1 MREGGRRGRSK
12 SSGSSSGGKKEKEQK
27 DRSRSRSKRRKD
39 KLVLSVSNLTRNVNE
54 EHLQEIFG
62 LYGKVKETTLAVD
75 KNVGLPKGY
84 AHIEMSSEH
93 DAEKAVAGLHN
104 GQIDG
109 NIIKVE
115 LQGDKKKR
123 VTDENKRP
131 PAQTAVRKPP
141 ARPDRDR
148 ERERERERDRDRRD
162 RERER
167 SRRRDT

>member
-84 AHIEMSSEH
+84 AYVEFSSER
-93 DAEKAVAGLHN
+93 DAEKAITGLHG

-109 NIIKVE
+109 NVIKVE
-115 LQGDKKKR
+115 FQGDKKKKSN
-123 VTDENKRP
+123 DENKRP
-131 PAQTAVRKPP
+131 AAQPAARRPP
-141 ARPDRDR
+141 ARPDT
-148 ERERERERDRDRRD
+148 RDRD
-162 RERER
+162 
-167 SRRRDT
+167 